1 VEIGGGG
8 MKITRIASSLI
19 VLAITVAV
27 VLYTGSSFRS
37 MSGSD
42 LIIPGPSVKEVK
54 KLSDYFKGLKGTE
67 GDTDVYILEGAEPGG
82 TVLFLGGTHPNEPAG
97 FLTAVLFIETAKIE
111 KGRLVIIPQADIS
124 GFSVNDPQEAS
135 PQKFT
140 LLTALGTKRTFRYGA
155 RATNPLHQ
163 WPDPDIYVN
172 PSGQT
177 LSGSEV
183 RNLNRAY
190 PGKPNGTLTEKI
202 AFGIMEAIRQ
212 ENALVSI
219 DLHEASPEYPVINA
233 MVAHEKSID
242 LASIAVLELEMEDIK
257 IRLEKSPPTFYGLS
271 HRSWGDYSDTMP
283 ILMETA
289 NPSQGRLRS
298 KTNEELVLTGK
309 DPWYVKAQKLGRLY
323 VPFDDSGHPIEER
336 VGRHSS
342 SIQALIRAMEYFFP
356 PEQTLVLSGVPNYN
370 DLKGASL
377 GSFLKEPN

>member
-1 VEIGGGG
+1 
-8 MKITRIASSLI
+8 MKIKGRISAILIMLAAIGI
-19 VLAITVAV
+19 VLF
-27 VLYTGSSFRS
+27 TGASFRS
-37 MSGSD
+37 MNKPD
-42 LIIPGPSVKEVK
+42 IIVNGPSVSEVK
-54 KLSDYFKGLKGTE
+54 MLSDYFEGLKGTK
-67 GDTDVYILEGAEPGG
+67 GDTAVYILEGKEPGG
-82 TVLFLGGTHPNEPAG
+82 TLLFLGGTHPNEPSG
-97 FLTAVLFIETAKIE
+97 LMTAVLFIENAVVE
-111 KGRLVIIPQADIS
+111 KGRLIIIPQADIS

-135 PQKFT
+135 PQRFT
-140 LLTALGTKRTFRYGA
+140 FHTSTGMARTFRYGA

-177 LSGSEV
+177 LSGSEN

-190 PGKPNGTLTEKI
+190 PGKPEGNLTEKI
-202 AFGIMEAIRQ
+202 AYGIMEVIRK
-212 ENALVSI
+212 EEAEVSV

-233 MVAHEKSID
+233 MVAHEKSMD
-242 LASIAVLELEMEDIK
+242 LASVAVLDLEMEGIK

-298 KTNEELVLTGK
+298 KTNEELVLTGV

-323 VPFDDSGHPIEER
+323 VPFGEEGHPMEER

-342 SIQALIRAMEYFFP
+342 ALQAIMRSMEYFFP
-356 PEQTLVLSGVPNYN
+356 TEQLISVSGVPGYAE
-370 DLKGASL
+370 LMEKGL
-377 GSFLKEPN
+377 GSFLKDIPSN